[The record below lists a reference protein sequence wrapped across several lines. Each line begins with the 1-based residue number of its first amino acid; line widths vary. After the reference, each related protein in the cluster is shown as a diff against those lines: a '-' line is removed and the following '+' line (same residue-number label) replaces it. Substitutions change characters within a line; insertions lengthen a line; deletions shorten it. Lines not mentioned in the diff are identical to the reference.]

1 MFIFDYNLNF
11 EAILPSI
18 YPKPNFMRKVIVCLS
33 AIFLVLFSST
43 LLLFTACQKELSGS
57 ISNNLPGIDMEKV
70 NAGIRGIVVDQNN
83 QPVMGA
89 TVTSGTNTTSTDR
102 YGVFRFNNI
111 SLSKANGYV
120 KVTKPGYFTGSRSFV
135 TTAGR
140 IHNVRIK
147 LLPKII
153 VGNFS
158 GPAGGTITLAGG
170 AKLVVPA
177 AAISD
182 AGGNAYTGTVNVAM
196 TWIDPTSPNL
206 PEIGPGR

>member
-1 MFIFDYNLNF
+1 
-11 EAILPSI
+11 
-18 YPKPNFMRKVIVCLS
+18 MRKVIVCLS
-33 AIFLVLFSST
+33 AVFLLIFSST
-43 LLLFTACQKELSGS
+43 LLLFTGCQKELSGS
-57 ISNNLPGIDMEKV
+57 VTNNLPDIDMEKV
-70 NAGIRGIVVDQNN
+70 NAGIRGIVVDENN

-135 TTAGR
+135 TTVGR
-140 IHNVRIK
+140 IHNVRIR

-158 GPAGGTITLAGG
+158 GSAGGTITLAGG

-182 AGGNAYTGTVNVAM
+182 AGGNAYTGTVNVA
-196 TWIDPTSPNL
+196 DRKSVV
-206 PEIGPGR
+206 